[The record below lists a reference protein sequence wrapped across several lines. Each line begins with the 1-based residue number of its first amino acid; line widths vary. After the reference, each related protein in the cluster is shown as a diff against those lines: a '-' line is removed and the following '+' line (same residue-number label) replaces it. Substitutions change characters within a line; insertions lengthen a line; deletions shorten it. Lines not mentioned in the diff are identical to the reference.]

1 MTGKKKCSSNRDEGK
16 SISKDINRRD
26 TQDETDRLLA
36 ERDAELATVSKE
48 IRLTDKIVLGGQLT
62 HNWFDETD
70 RSIFYFAF
78 ETRHPPGFPR
88 NIEKFFESVFNRLS
102 DPREKET
109 FFREMENYILNPG
122 FFAMPD
128 DPLSP
133 KVRDQTRAA
142 LIKAKKRA
150 ALKGESEHGAGDAP
164 DKRRIVST
172 WPKIAEVLG
181 CKKSKAIKL
190 KDQLPLL
197 PKVGKYTQAYEADL
211 IAFRSR
217 LPKK

>member
-1 MTGKKKCSSNRDEGK
+1 MTGKKKCSSNRDVEE
-16 SISKDINRRD
+16 SLSKDINRRD
-26 TQDETDRLLA
+26 TQNETDRLLA
-36 ERDAELATVSKE
+36 ERDAELASVSEE
-48 IRLTDKIVLGGQLT
+48 IKSADQIVVGGQLT
-62 HNWFDETD
+62 HHWFGETEKLISICSTLVKN
-70 RSIFYFAF
+70 RSRF
-78 ETRHPPGFPR
+78 PG
-88 NIEKFFESVFNRLS
+88 NIEKIFESVFNRLF
-102 DPREKET
+102 DPNEKET
-109 FFREMENYILNPG
+109 FFREMDSYLLNPG
-122 FFAMPD
+122 FLGWADNSF
-128 DPLSP
+128 SSQ
-133 KVRDQTRAA
+133 VRDQTRAA

-150 ALKGESEHGAGDAP
+150 ALRGESEHGAGDAP

-181 CKKSKAIKL
+181 CKKSKAINL